1 MMQACNEL
9 NEPYNDIRGTG
20 GRGSIIAIPNNP
32 IAANTYHPT
41 TAAAE
46 DGHHQSHGS
55 SGGSGRNNN
64 VNQRGV
70 DSGNGQEYYPRD
82 PRVIQGRE
90 MGTRPASQQQQ
101 QYPNPNNNHENE
113 AAAGAGEYFDQ
124 QHHQQQHPNGVP
136 TLVGSATGGGFR
148 DDVSVISMDQTI
160 MTNDSGGSMKRNEAE
175 MSLSKITE
183 DNEMNSEKMGKGDNN
198 FTYKRSASSNGSSS
212 IANNKPGCHSVG
224 GEEAGRYNRLLERK
238 AAAAAANGPPP
249 TSPGSGET
257 NRASSNTDT
266 VPVRGAQSV
275 AAEDGGRYNRLLE
288 RKLAGGDARRGGAA
302 GSSQA
307 PPQASPSSPRS
318 PPKNETMPAAR
329 GAHPLDRSEEG
340 RYNRLL
346 ERKLAGDTTSRGT
359 PSTETNHVHFKDTN
373 NNNDKASPLTRPQP
387 TRDMSAR
394 IREKLASDA
403 TSTGH
408 ARSHSEGNT
417 VSPSS
422 TSPSQGHVRSL
433 TSDATTTTNSDITRN
448 LSRLEDQEEKR
459 RRKIA
464 EHDTLS
470 KRTMSSEEAQDD
482 FHRRYSKKVA
492 SAAKLASSSADDSTR
507 SSDSR
512 PGAQSVDK
520 GDKCI
525 SILDRKLAGLDVTND
540 THQRDKAHRRQMT
553 TESYM
558 STEREARS
566 IVDGCSS
573 CGELIEV
580 LKRSSDDRPVVL
592 MSLGKLRD
600 CLLVAHGLVNTEE
613 SADSSSIEGSST
625 GSRVAFTSSGWTK
638 VMIMVLSDSSDVIIQ
653 SEILQTLWEIVTLHP
668 RYTSDLMNADTKQIV
683 STMEAHDKE
692 EAIQEYG
699 CGLLACLATSQKHA
713 LRLLGMYNGKFIQLL
728 MTALQFQGRRGNV
741 QVNALKGLFLLSSA
755 SNSSDPIV
763 YFSNTMG
770 LYAVKDDQ
778 WGGDPS
784 VNAIT
789 NVLDTMKHHLTNAN
803 VQIHGNKLLHS
814 IFAPDAIQ
822 DQEVV
827 DIMRGLTFQH
837 IEGAMK
843 HYHKSQA
850 FHESAVC
857 LLSKMSCSGRDS
869 RCREAFL
876 RVVVESMKV
885 CKNSSIIA
893 LHGCNCLASMCARS
907 ETLLDSQPVADS
919 IPLIITLMSTFQ
931 DNIANQSEA
940 CSAIAT
946 LCTFSPS
953 NKEQVHH
960 NGGIDSISRAY
971 DTFSTNDEQ
980 WLVTKV
986 RACVAL
992 TTLAVD
998 PFTLSDM
1005 EAKGII
1011 TKFEKLYEEG
1021 EQTMPPQLKHAI
1033 QGLLALALNEDNTDR
1048 KLVFREDMNEE
1059 ETIDCLRAN
1068 LRMIFTPEFTPNRA
1082 TYLCLNTLRSMNVY
1096 PESVSIHGNGCKLLA
1111 CLFDIASDDD
1121 MARGGITSEELG
1133 VIQELTTSLAHHKNN
1148 PEAAAAILSA
1158 LQNFCILLSILEEEG
1173 YSTSGVATDN
1183 DLIRC
1188 LSVEISTLHIY
1199 HDNEDI
1205 LERVTGALWALCTMK
1220 EGLALSKDIT
1230 NNIGL
1235 IIGTINRFP
1244 GSDDLLIHCIGIL
1257 GLFFS
1262 VSNDIMSFSNAELGT
1277 ALLRFIEDSADNV
1290 DATDMIDTA
1299 VNIILI
1305 ISNKGY
1311 TAGKFCWLDILLYL
1325 CHH

>member
-9 NEPYNDIRGTG
+9 NEPYIHAGTG
-20 GRGSIIAIPNNP
+20 GRGSISMPNP
-32 IAANTYHPT
+32 AAMG
-41 TAAAE
+41 
-46 DGHHQSHGS
+46 DGHMDRHQSHVSVGS
-55 SGGSGRNNN
+55 GGRNNHIDE
-64 VNQRGV
+64 GIV
-70 DSGNGQEYYPRD
+70 DRPRQGQEYYPRD
-82 PRVIQGRE
+82 PRAIQCEIGRGE
-90 MGTRPASQQQQ
+90 PHS
-101 QYPNPNNNHENE
+101 
-113 AAAGAGEYFDQ
+113 AAAGAGEYFDNSQ
-124 QHHQQQHPNGVP
+124 KNHPQQQHPNGVP
-136 TLVGSATGGGFR
+136 TLVGSAVSGGFR

-183 DNEMNSEKMGKGDNN
+183 DKESNEKMGREN
-198 FTYKRSASSNGSSS
+198 FTYKRSASNGSS

-238 AAAAAANGPPP
+238 AAAAANGPPP
-249 TSPGSGET
+249 PTSTGSSET
-257 NRASSNTDT
+257 NKISSNKDDT

-302 GSSQA
+302 GGSSQ
-307 PPQASPSSPRS
+307 PPPAAPSSPHSS
-318 PPKNETMPAAR
+318 PNNDTMSAAR

-346 ERKLAGDTTSRGT
+346 ERKLAGDTPLRVT

-373 NNNDKASPLTRPQP
+373 NNDKAFPSSTRPQP

-394 IREKLASDA
+394 IRDKLASDA

-408 ARSHSEGNT
+408 VRSHSEGNAL
-417 VSPSS
+417 SPSLS
-422 TSPSQGHVRSL
+422 TSPNSQGHVRSL
-433 TSDATTTTNSDITRN
+433 TSDATTTTNSDIVRN
-448 LSRLEDQEEKR
+448 ISRLDEQEEKR

-464 EHDTLS
+464 ENDSVMS

-492 SAAKLASSSADDSTR
+492 SAAAKVASSSVDDSTR
-507 SSDSR
+507 SADSR
-512 PGAQSVDK
+512 PGVQSVGKDDK
-520 GDKCI
+520 YI
-525 SILDRKLAGLDVTND
+525 SILNQKLAGLDVTND
-540 THQRDKAHRRQMT
+540 STQRDKAHRRQPT
-553 TESYM
+553 TESSM
-558 STEREARS
+558 STECEARS
-566 IVDGCSS
+566 IVDGCSTCS
-573 CGELIEV
+573 DLIDI
-580 LKRSSDDRPVVL
+580 LKRSSDDKPVVL
-592 MSLGKLRD
+592 MALGRLRD
-600 CLLVAHGLVNTEE
+600 CMLVAHGLVNTEE
-613 SADSSSIEGSST
+613 SRDGPPT
-625 GSRVAFTSSGWTK
+625 GSEVAFASSGWAK
-638 VMIMVLSDSSDVIIQ
+638 VMIMVLSANTSDVTVQ
-653 SEILQTLWEIVTLHP
+653 SEVLQTLWEIVTLHP
-668 RYTSDLMNADTKQIV
+668 RYTADLMNADTKQIV
-683 STMEAHDKE
+683 STMETHGRE
-692 EAIQEYG
+692 EAIQEYA
-699 CGLLACLATSQKHA
+699 CGLLACLAMIQKHA

-728 MTALQFQGRRGNV
+728 MTALQFQGQRGVV

-755 SNSSDPIV
+755 SNSSDPTV
-763 YFSNTMG
+763 YFSSKMG
-770 LYAVKDDQ
+770 LYAVNGQ
-778 WGGDPS
+778 WGTDPS

-789 NVLDTMKHHLTNAN
+789 NVLDIMKHHLTNAN
-803 VQIHGNKLLHS
+803 VQIHGNRLLHS
-814 IFAPDAIQ
+814 VFAPGVIQ

-827 DIMRGLTFQH
+827 DILRGLTFQH
-837 IEGAMK
+837 IEAAMT
-843 HYHKSQA
+843 HHHKSQA

-876 RVVVESMKV
+876 RVIVESMKV
-885 CKNSSIIA
+885 YKNSSIIA

-919 IPLIITLMSTFQ
+919 IPLIITLMNTFQ
-931 DNIANQSEA
+931 DHIAIQSEA

-953 NKEQVHH
+953 NKERVHH
-960 NGGIDSISRAY
+960 NGGIDTISRAY
-971 DTFSTNDEQ
+971 DSFSTNEEQ
-980 WLVTKV
+980 CLVTKV

-1021 EQTMPPQLKHAI
+1021 EQTMPPQLKQAI
-1033 QGLLALALNEDNTDR
+1033 QGLLALALDGDNMDR

-1082 TYLCLNTLRSMNVY
+1082 TYLCLNTLRSINVY
-1096 PESVSIHGNGCKLLA
+1096 PESVSIHENGCKLLA

-1121 MARGGITSEELG
+1121 MARGGMISEELG
-1133 VIQELTTSLAHHKNN
+1133 IIQELTTSLAHHKND
-1148 PEAAAAILSA
+1148 PENAAAILSA
-1158 LQNFCILLSILEEEG
+1158 LQNFCTLLSMLEEEG
-1173 YSTSGVATDN
+1173 YSTSGVATN
-1183 DLIRC
+1183 DDLARC
-1188 LSVEISTLHIY
+1188 LSIEISILEVY
-1199 HDNEDI
+1199 HDNEDV
-1205 LERVTGALWALCTMK
+1205 LERVTGALWALYTLK
-1220 EGLALSKDIT
+1220 EGLALSNDIT

-1235 IIGTINRFP
+1235 IVGTINRFS

-1262 VSNDIMSFSNAELGT
+1262 VSNNIMSFINAELVT

-1290 DATDMIDTA
+1290 DATDMINTA

-1311 TAGKFCWLDILLYL
+1311 TASKFC
-1325 CHH
+1325 